1 MQRFPNYYSG
11 GNYEKMSSKWKWFIA
26 VLCILVGLFLL
37 LLGLGIINFNYDKG
51 LQMAIAVGVAGAYI
65 TWGKV
70 HHHLHRDLHISVI
83 VEYILIASLGVIV
96 TLSILNW

>member
-1 MQRFPNYYSG
+1 MKDFTKHLSHY
-11 GNYEKMSSKWKWFIA
+11 
-26 VLCILVGLFLL
+26 VGLIGVLVV
-37 LLGLGIINFNYDKG
+37 GALGIINFNYDKG

-65 TWGKV
+65 TWGIV
-70 HHHLHRDLHISVI
+70 HHHLHRDLHISVV